1 MSKNENEIVKKGDEK
16 MEETT
21 MSEKR
26 ETSLDATRRSFLK
39 GLTVAPA
46 AAYLGKMAMSTS
58 MATSMAVG
66 TVGAVGGLSALTSC
80 SKPTTPNDIDIG
92 DIGDIGANPDL
103 KAHSAEFEKQ
113 VIEVTDGVYVAIGY
127 GLANSIM
134 IEGDDGVVI
143 VDTMES
149 VEAAEAVKAEFD
161 MITTKPVKGI
171 IYTHN
176 HADHIFGSKV
186 FKGDGNPDVYS
197 HESTIYYIDRILNVI
212 RPIIYKRSI
221 GQFGTFLPP
230 GGVIN
235 VGIGPRLLL
244 GDDYTLSLIRPNKT
258 FPGDRMDVEIAGI
271 KFELYHAPGETPDQ
285 IFVYMPDRG
294 ILLPGDNF
302 YKSFPNLYAIRG
314 TAYRDVTLWVKSLD
328 KIRSKRPEFLMPSHT
343 KPITGEDEIF
353 ETLTNYRD
361 AIQYVHD
368 QTVKGMNERLTPDQ
382 LVERVK
388 LPAHLANK
396 PYLFEYYGT
405 VEWSVRSIYDGY
417 LGWFNGN
424 ATNLFPLPNEEKAK
438 RFSDLCGGVDV
449 LIENAKEALNN
460 GDNQWVLELTDIIL
474 NLDSKNKEVLNIRAD
489 ALTALGEAQ
498 ITATARNYYLTQALE
513 TEGKIEIK
521 DRKVKE
527 KDILYGIPLAAIFGS
542 MAVVLNAEKSA
553 DTNTVVGFRFPD
565 VGEAFTLHVRRS
577 ICEVQPEFP
586 KTPDVTVTVDS
597 TVWKEIVAGLRS
609 PAVALAKGD
618 VKVDGGTLNLV
629 KFLGLFDK
637 N

>member
-1 MSKNENEIVKKGDEK
+1 MDKNIKEIVMKECNEK
-16 MEETT
+16 MEETKMT
-21 MSEKR
+21 EKKK
-26 ETSLDATRRSFLK
+26 TSFDTTRRSFLK
-39 GLTVAPA
+39 GLTVAPT
-46 AAYLGKMAMSTS
+46 AAYLGSMAMS
-58 MATSMAVG
+58 MGRVG
-66 TVGAVGGLSALTSC
+66 TVGAIGAIGGITTLTSC
-80 SKPTTPNDIDIG
+80 SRPGTPGDIDIG
-92 DIGDIGANPDL
+92 DIGVNPDL
-103 KAHSAEFEKQ
+103 ATHSAEFEKK

-149 VEAAEAVKAEFD
+149 VEAAEEAKAEFD
-161 MITTKPVKGI
+161 KITTKPVKGI

-176 HADHIFGSKV
+176 HVDHIFGSKV
-186 FKGDGNPDVYS
+186 FAGDDNPDVYS

-212 RPIIYKRSI
+212 RPIIYKRSV

-235 VGIGPRLLL
+235 AGIGPRLLV
-244 GDDYTLSLIRPNKT
+244 GDDYTASLIRPTKT
-258 FPGDRMDVEIAGI
+258 FAGDRMDVEIAGI
-271 KFELYHAPGETPDQ
+271 KLELYHAPGETPDQ
-285 IFVYMPDRG
+285 IFVYLPDRG

-328 KIRSKRPEFLMPSHT
+328 KMRAKRPKFLVPSHT
-343 KPITGEDEIF
+343 KPIIGADEIF

-361 AIQYVHD
+361 AIQFVHD
-368 QTVKGMNERLTPDQ
+368 QTVKGMNERLTPDE

-388 LPAHLANK
+388 LPPHLANQ

-424 ATNLFPLPNEEKAK
+424 ATNLFPLPNEERAK
-438 RFSDLCGGVDV
+438 RISDLCGGVDV
-449 LIENAKEALNN
+449 LIENAKEALEV

-474 NLDSKNKEVLNIRAD
+474 NLDSNNKEVLDIRAD

-513 TEGKIEIK
+513 TTGKIEIN

-527 KDILYGIPLAAIFGS
+527 KDILYGIPLTAIFNS
-542 MAVVLNAEKSA
+542 MAVTLNAEKSA

-577 ICEVQPEFP
+577 ICEVQPVFP
-586 KTPDVTVTVDS
+586 KSPDVTVTVDS
-597 TVWKEIVAGLRS
+597 TIWKEIVAGLRS
-609 PAVALAKGD
+609 PAVALAKGN
-618 VKVDGGTLNLV
+618 VKVEGGTLNLV
-629 KFLGLFDK
+629 KFLGQFDK